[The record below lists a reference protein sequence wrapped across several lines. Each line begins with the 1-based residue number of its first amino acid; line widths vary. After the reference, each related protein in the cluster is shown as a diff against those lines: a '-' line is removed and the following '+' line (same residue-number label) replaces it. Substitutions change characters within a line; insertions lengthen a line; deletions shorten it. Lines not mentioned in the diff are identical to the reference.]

1 MTKQEILMRQT
12 ERREAAVILRERRLA
27 KNLTQQQVADLARVQ
42 LRQYQ
47 RLESGERSIL
57 SASWNISSS
66 ILRALDI
73 ELDDFFERFPGRTEV
88 SA

>member
-1 MTKQEILMRQT
+1 MTKQDILLRQQ
-12 ERREAAVILRERRLA
+12 ERHETAVVLREHRLA

-57 SASWNISSS
+57 STSWHIGSAV
-66 ILRALDI
+66 LKALDI
-73 ELDDFFERFPGRTEV
+73 ELDNFFERFPRKADDSV
-88 SA
+88 